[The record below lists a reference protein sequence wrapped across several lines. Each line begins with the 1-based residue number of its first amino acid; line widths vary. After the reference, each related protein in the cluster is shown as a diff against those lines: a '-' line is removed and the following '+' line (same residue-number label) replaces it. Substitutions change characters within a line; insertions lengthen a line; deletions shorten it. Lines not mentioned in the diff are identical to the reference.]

1 MCKSNNNDYS
11 LQFARNGIATIST
24 ANSSLLGD
32 GTITTVF
39 TAGKSGA
46 IIKSVT
52 IKAINPAT
60 TGMVRLFIHKPVTL
74 ETILYKEVQIPVTPE
89 LANTPTPTPV
99 LPMFETVLMGDLELQ
114 NGFSIKATT
123 QTGNSFAIIVE
134 ALDWEYPVTL
144 PDTCCNFKQVSAI
157 TGVGVVNTAN
167 TLRNGSGNI
176 VQIIQAPAPASSDG
190 TLVKNVTIK
199 ALGSTSING
208 MIRLFISPDGTTYT
222 LLREIPIPQTTQSAY
237 EPSYKQVIEM
247 DFNLEPN
254 YVIGAATQNGESFGI
269 TIEGEEWSYP
279 I

>member
-1 MCKSNNNDYS
+1 MCKSTNNDYS
-11 LQFARNGIATIST
+11 LQTARNGIATINT
-24 ANSSLLGD
+24 ANSSLTGS

-39 TAGKSGA
+39 TAGLSGA
-46 IIKSVT
+46 IVKSVT
-52 IKAINPAT
+52 IKAINPVT
-60 TGMVRLFIHKPVTL
+60 TGMVRLFIQKPTL
-74 ETILYKEVQIPVTPE
+74 ETALYKEVQIPITPE

-114 NGFSIKATT
+114 NGFKIMATT
-123 QTGNSFAIIVE
+123 QTGNLFAIIVE
-134 ALDWEYPVTL
+134 ALDWEYPATL
-144 PDTCCNFKQVSAI
+144 PDTCCNFKQVTAL
-157 TGVGVVNTAN
+157 TGVGVVDTAN
-167 TLRNGSGNI
+167 TLRTGGGNI
-176 VQIIQAPAPASSDG
+176 VEIIKAAPPASSNG

-247 DFNLEPN
+247 DFNLEPD